1 MVTNDTGYT
10 DSNHAPGEVWEID
23 HGYDVYAADGE
34 KVGDVQEVHP
44 HYLVVSKGFFFPTER
59 YVPVTAIT
67 DVRDERVS
75 VNVTKDQID
84 SQGWDTIPAET
95 SYTTD
100 STTYTDTDTTMTDT
114 HMDMDRTRSADTLVG
129 ERTTETADDDI
140 RIPVMEEQ
148 LSVGKHEVR
157 RGLVRVHKTVTSE
170 QASVNV
176 PLREETVH
184 VERHAVTGEYT
195 GTTPTDAFQ
204 EMEIE
209 IPLRGEEADVTKRA
223 VVREE
228 IEIAK
233 EVVERNQQATD
244 TVRRE
249 EVHVH
254 GADGESDDTTS
265 TMTGSTRSTTGMTDT
280 EGRDPGEGIL
290 GGLEDKL
297 DPSPNEGGKP
307 RGI

>member
-1 MVTNDTGYT
+1 MVTSESSYSDMNDR
-10 DSNHAPGEVWEID
+10 AGEVWEID
-23 HGYDVYAADGE
+23 DGYDVFAADGE
-34 KVGDVQEVHP
+34 KVGDVQEVHS

-75 VNVTKDQID
+75 LNVTKDQID
-84 SQGWDTIPAET
+84 SQGWDTEPVEP

-100 STTYTDTDTTMTDT
+100 TSTHTDTDTDV
-114 HMDMDRTRSADTLVG
+114 DRASMDRTRTTDTVES
-129 ERTTETADDDI
+129 ERGMNTDDDL

-148 LSVGKHEVR
+148 LSVGKQEVR
-157 RGLVRVHKTVTSE
+157 RGMVRVRKTVTEE

-184 VERHAVTGEYT
+184 VERQQVSGEYS
-195 GTTPTDAFQ
+195 GTLPTDAFQ
-204 EMEIE
+204 ETDIE

-228 IEIAK
+228 VQINK
-233 EVVERNQQATD
+233 DVVERNQQVTD

-249 EVHVH
+249 EVHVE
-254 GADGESDDTTS
+254 GADGDQSLSRSDGTR
-265 TMTGSTRSTTGMTDT
+265 GSSRTDT
-280 EGRDPGEGIL
+280 EGADSGEGML
-290 GGLEDKL
+290 GRLEDKL

>member
-1 MVTNDTGYT
+1 LVTGETGYN
-10 DSNHAPGEVWEID
+10 DANYQPGEVWEID
-23 HGYDVYAADGE
+23 HGYDVFAADGE

-59 YVPVTAIT
+59 YVPVAAIT
-67 DVRDERVS
+67 DVRDERVML
-75 VNVTKDQID
+75 NATKDQID
-84 SQGWDTIPAET
+84 SQGWDSVPEDT
-95 SYTTD
+95 YTTTGT
-100 STTYTDTDTTMTDT
+100 TTYTDTVGARDTM
-114 HMDMDRTRSADTLVG
+114 VG
-129 ERTTETADDDI
+129 ERTTETVDEDV

-157 RGLVRVHKTVTSE
+157 RGLVRVHKTVNEE

-184 VERHAVTGEYT
+184 VERHAVTGDYSDSV
-195 GTTPTDAFQ
+195 PNDAFQ
-204 EMEIE
+204 EMEID

-228 IEIAK
+228 VEIDK
-233 EVVERNQQATD
+233 DVVERNQQVTE

-254 GADGESDDTTS
+254 GADGEVGTTDTTL
-265 TMTGSTRSTTGMTDT
+265 TGRTGRTTGMSDVTDT
-280 EGRDPGEGIL
+280 EGSEPGEGPL
-290 GGLEDKL
+290 GRLEDNL

>member
-1 MVTNDTGYT
+1 MVTNETGYN
-10 DSNHAPGEVWEID
+10 DSNYAQGEVWEID

-59 YVPVTAIT
+59 YVPVSAIT

-75 VNVTKDQID
+75 VSVTKDQID
-84 SQGWDTIPAET
+84 SQGWDTIPTEPT
-95 SYTTD
+95 YTD
-100 STTYTDTDTTMTDT
+100 ASTYTDTDTSMG
-114 HMDMDRTRSADTLVG
+114 RTQSTGTTDTLVG
-129 ERTTETADDDI
+129 ERTTDTVEGDL

-157 RGLVRVHKTVTSE
+157 RGLVRVHKSVTSE

-184 VERHAVTGEYT
+184 VERHAVTGDYT

-228 IEIAK
+228 VEIDK
-233 EVVERNQQATD
+233 DVVERNQQVTE

-254 GADGESDDTTS
+254 GADGETAGTGS
-265 TMTGSTRSTTGMTDT
+265 TMTGSTRGTSGSTDT
-280 EGRDPGEGIL
+280 AGHDAGEGAL
-290 GGLEDKL
+290 GRLEDTL
-297 DPSPNEGGKP
+297 DPSPNQGGKP

>member
-1 MVTNDTGYT
+1 LVTNDTGYN
-10 DSNHAPGEVWEID
+10 DSNYAAGEVWEID

-59 YVPVTAIT
+59 YVPVSAIT

-75 VNVTKDQID
+75 VSVTKDQID
-84 SQGWDTIPAET
+84 SQGWDSIPAEQT
-95 SYTTD
+95 YTG
-100 STTYTDTDTTMTDT
+100 STTYTDTDTTMGQTQ
-114 HMDMDRTRSADTLVG
+114 MADTMVG
-129 ERTTETADDDI
+129 ERTTETVDDDI

-148 LSVGKHEVR
+148 LSVGTHEVR
-157 RGLVRVHKTVTSE
+157 RGLVRVHKRVTSE

-184 VERHAVTGEYT
+184 VERHAVTGDYT

-209 IPLRGEEADVTKRA
+209 IPLRGEEVDVSKRA

-228 IEIAK
+228 VEIDK
-233 EVVERNQQATD
+233 EVVERNQQVTE

-254 GADGESDDTTS
+254 GADGELGNTSS
-265 TMTGSTRSTTGMTDT
+265 TMTGSTRSTSGMSDT
-280 EGRDPGEGIL
+280 AGHDAGEGAL
-290 GGLEDKL
+290 GRLEDTL
-297 DPSPNEGGKP
+297 DPTPNQGGKP